1 MKVIKTCY
9 SEVSHFCFYF
19 LQFPSSSLHLNFL
32 QGFALPGLFPTIN
45 VPLAYRQ
52 NKFPYNDFGNASK
65 GHDFLE
71 KALKEQFWSGSDE
84 GFLLH
89 KELDILNPKGET
101 VCKLSSDF
109 TRPNHHR
116 LHVIDEDASHW
127 RVQLAKLPKRKK
139 VEPQPLDKNETL
151 SVYK

>member
-1 MKVIKTCY
+1 MPYVL
-9 SEVSHFCFYF
+9 SFA
-19 LQFPSSSLHLNFL
+19 P
-32 QGFALPGLFPTIN
+32 FALPGLFPTIN

-101 VCKLSSDF
+101 VCKLSSD
-109 TRPNHHR
+109 
-116 LHVIDEDASHW
+116 LYAQGSSAILS
-127 RVQLAKLPKRKK
+127 
-139 VEPQPLDKNETL
+139 
-151 SVYK
+151 SVYVYGHGRYPIYP